1 MSDKFNFWIKDA
13 TERVLSTAGQVVAA
27 AVALWLFVQQT
38 GLLEVD
44 WQTVAAGGPLVIL
57 FTILKVLAVSGLGD
71 KGTAAVD
78 RDPVRHVDAEF
89 HADDY
94 KE

>member
-1 MSDKFNFWIKDA
+1 MSDKVNFWIKDA
-13 TERVLSTAGQVVAA
+13 TERVLSTAGQVVLA
-27 AVALWLFVQQT
+27 AVSLWLFVQET

-44 WQTVAAGGPLVIL
+44 WQTVAVGGPLVVL
-57 FTILKVLAVSGLGD
+57 FTVLKVLAASGLGD

-78 RDPVRHVDAEF
+78 RDPVRLVDAEF

>member
-1 MSDKFNFWIKDA
+1 MSDRVNYWIKDA
-13 TERVLSTAGQVVAA
+13 TERVVSTAAQLAA
-27 AVALWLFVQQT
+27 AVATLFVFVEST
-38 GLLEVD
+38 GLLELD
-44 WQTVAAGGPLVIL
+44 WQTLAAAGPLVL
-57 FTILKVLAVSGLGD
+57 AFTVVKVLAASGVGD

-78 RDPVRHVDAEF
+78 RDPVRLVDAEF